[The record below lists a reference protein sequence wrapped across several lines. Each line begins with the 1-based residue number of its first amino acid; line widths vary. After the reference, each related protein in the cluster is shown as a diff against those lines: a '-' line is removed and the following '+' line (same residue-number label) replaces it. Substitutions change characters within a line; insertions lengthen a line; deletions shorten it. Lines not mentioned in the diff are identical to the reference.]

1 MSSATAAPQPLNRQ
15 FAALLAATLETWAH
29 QLLFQRHIYP
39 RETFGP
45 TRFLGV
51 RCQACRHPGVV
62 SYIADTVG
70 VAVPALMTG
79 AADVLSLVVTTTNED
94 SDHVDDDSHIIVETV
109 VETYSLKIVEMLR
122 DWRDVGSNVDIGTT
136 MQELERAMRDLV
148 LRVLSLESERAS
160 SSDTVSFKLTLHLPE
175 ENRSCNELNHVFAEG
190 TWFCPPDEPA
200 PSSASVFSSKSI
212 QPREWI
218 RPLHRLSTP
227 NCVIDFAM
235 RKSKD
240 DRKAPPKLID
250 I

>member
-1 MSSATAAPQPLNRQ
+1 MSSTTATPQPLNRQ

-45 TRFLGV
+45 TRFLGI
-51 RCQACRHPGVV
+51 RCEACRHPGVV
-62 SYIADTVG
+62 SYITDTVG
-70 VAVPALMTG
+70 VAVPALMTA

-94 SDHVDDDSHIIVETV
+94 SDRVDDDSHIIMETV
-109 VETYSLKIVEMLR
+109 VETYSLNVEMLR
-122 DWRDVGSNVDIGTT
+122 DWRDRDSNDDIGTT
-136 MQELERAMRDLV
+136 MLELERAMRDLV

-200 PSSASVFSSKSI
+200 PSSTPGYSSSSA

-218 RPLHRLSTP
+218 RPLHRASTP

-240 DRKAPPKLID
+240 NRKPPPN
-250 I
+250 